1 MKKLRLAIFWRKNIQ
16 KKALMYEKYT
26 LELESSCEIWL
37 PNWKNCQGKS
47 VAREVPATAAA
58 L

>member
-1 MKKLRLAIFWRKNIQ
+1 
-16 KKALMYEKYT
+16 MYEKYT
-26 LELESSCEIWL
+26 RELESSCEIWL